1 MAKVRSVNTKE
12 MMINAPINKRLI
24 AFAID
29 LGIILFF
36 ILTPFNKLFQSMI
49 PDNIS
54 FTEIFSYTQT
64 NAAIASKINMMSIF
78 MIIPVLLYFILLD
91 YFVGQTVG
99 KKLMNI
105 AVMSELGELTL
116 WQCILR
122 NIVVLPFFPFIILW
136 VVEPIYLFTQGR
148 RLLERLSKT
157 RTVQRALVI
166 KGLF

>member
-1 MAKVRSVNTKE
+1 
-12 MMINAPINKRLI
+12 
-24 AFAID
+24 
-29 LGIILFF
+29 
-36 ILTPFNKLFQSMI
+36 
-49 PDNIS
+49 
-54 FTEIFSYTQT
+54 
-64 NAAIASKINMMSIF
+64 
-78 MIIPVLLYFILLD
+78 
-91 YFVGQTVG
+91 
-99 KKLMNI
+99 MNI